1 MKIENSGESVFGLEI
16 NKRDTSFGIK
26 NMRVHF
32 LKVCIIHEDVFYLEV
47 CLITSNKGFRSSTRL
62 F

>member
-32 LKVCIIHEDVFYLEV
+32 LKYA
-47 CLITSNKGFRSSTRL
+47 
-62 F
+62 